1 MWLFVS
7 IQMLIDI
14 KFDMTLSLPS
24 ITGITF
30 STSKFNHNVGSLR
43 DLISNWNAFLWDETC
58 QFSQV
63 FSWYFMT
70 RLRDKVTGSSSL
82 VAWYLRSLY
91 LSKIYEVINNGS
103 NFKNEVINNAS
114 NFKRLSSDP
123 TIQREASIR
132 CILGILRRRFC
143 LQQKGVVR
151 FL

>member
-14 KFDMTLSLPS
+14 KFNMTMNLPS

-30 STSKFNHNVGSLR
+30 STSKFNHNVGSLT
-43 DLISNWNAFLWDETC
+43 DLNIKLKCVSLGWNLSIFASF
-58 QFSQV
+58 FS
-63 FSWYFMT
+63 YFMT

-123 TIQREASIR
+123 AVQREGSIR

-151 FL
+151 FF